1 MFIIT
6 GRIFTIN
13 EINPKSAQIVI
24 KKQVRG
30 KQTAIA
36 LDVFGFWKEK
46 ADALKLKK
54 NDKIRGRAYLKS
66 RLYNN
71 KWYTDLYFREIQL
84 VEEKQTA
91 GGNELNFDDDII
103 GDVKH
108 LYDKDGNII
117 F

>member
-6 GRIFTIN
+6 GKIFTIN
-13 EINPKSAQIVI
+13 EISPKVAQIVL

-36 LDVFGFWKEK
+36 IEVYGYWKDK

-54 NDKIRGRAYLKS
+54 NDKIRGRVYAKS
-66 RLYNN
+66 NLYKN
-71 KWYTDLYFREIQL
+71 KWYSDLYFRDIELCEVKPKTGRQL
-84 VEEKQTA
+84 GDE
-91 GGNELNFDDDII
+91 DII

-108 LYDKDGNII
+108 IYDEQGNLLL
-117 F
+117 